1 MDYRTKKILG
11 IIIIIIIICIISFV
25 IIKHRKH
32 SLENPTFFLKP
43 KLSKTPLT
51 ISKNLLFEPLN
62 GYDFTWTFWIYVDGW
77 EYKLN
82 QRKHIF
88 TKGRLELYPIHCCPA
103 VFLDPSIN
111 DMLFFIQT
119 TKATNKYRI
128 KDLLLNQWNHIG
140 LAVSNKTIDFYVNGK
155 LDKSH
160 VLQDLPKLNHGD
172 LHVNN
177 FGGFNGK
184 LTKLAYFPKYLNAGS
199 IANQYKSHPLNSNL
213 FGGIYNK
220 VAKKHIDLK
229 DHIKTAQSTCS
240 NTLHLKQTDLHH
252 NQYYNIIGNTYT
264 RLKKN
269 NLSKKIKIN
278 KNYTLMFS
286 IIPKGKQAELTNIIH
301 SSINKKDRSPGIWF
315 QPNTT
320 KLHIVNS
327 TSNTNFSFTIPKE
340 LPLNRE
346 THVKLSIIEDH
357 FTLRLSGAI
366 NYTKLL
372 TINKNRMEG
381 MSYFYISDPW
391 HSSAN
396 ASIKNII
403 WINH

>member
-1 MDYRTKKILG
+1 
-11 IIIIIIIICIISFV
+11 
-25 IIKHRKH
+25 
-32 SLENPTFFLKP
+32 
-43 KLSKTPLT
+43 
-51 ISKNLLFEPLN
+51 
-62 GYDFTWTFWIYVDGW
+62 
-77 EYKLN
+77 
-82 QRKHIF
+82 
-88 TKGRLELYPIHCCPA
+88 
-103 VFLDPSIN
+103 
-111 DMLFFIQT
+111 
-119 TKATNKYRI
+119 
-128 KDLLLNQWNHIG
+128 
-140 LAVSNKTIDFYVNGK
+140 
-155 LDKSH
+155 
-160 VLQDLPKLNHGD
+160 
-172 LHVNN
+172 
-177 FGGFNGK
+177 
-184 LTKLAYFPKYLNAGS
+184 
-199 IANQYKSHPLNSNL
+199 
-213 FGGIYNK
+213 
-220 VAKKHIDLK
+220 
-229 DHIKTAQSTCS
+229 
-240 NTLHLKQTDLHH
+240 
-252 NQYYNIIGNTYT
+252 
-264 RLKKN
+264 
-269 NLSKKIKIN
+269 
-278 KNYTLMFS
+278 MFS